1 VILDAPPEPPP
12 DEQPDAV
19 AGAASA
25 PTGPDGPGDPGT
37 RRTLALVQQCAWSV
51 VWLGVLTVGLVY
63 WASWTAGPWAA
74 VLAPLLSL
82 VALAGFVLVWTDRRP
97 VASALQWLGLVVSLV
112 VVTVAQGTGI
122 HGRHY
127 YLTDSAAFNQVATR
141 LLLDGHN
148 PYTSSM
154 AGAANLLHPAAAF
167 WTYQVD
173 GTHTL
178 GVSYPAGSFLL
189 QAPVMALGFTH
200 MISDWVD
207 LAAWLVTAVL
217 VFCMLPRALRWLA
230 PTLLLTGVLVGP
242 FSSGGTDALFVP
254 FLVVAVWRWDRWP
267 GRTTTWL
274 PAWVGPVSLGVAC
287 SVKQSPWFCVPF
299 LLVGVA
305 CEARRAGRGGRW
317 AGAGAAVRYGAVVL
331 GTFLVVNLPFL
342 VWSPSAWTRGTFL
355 PMTEPLVADGQGLVA
370 LALHG
375 LTGGVVLP
383 WMSAAA
389 GLVLVALVVAFA
401 LWETRLR
408 RAWLFL
414 VPLALFVPDRSL
426 ANYLTDFVPA
436 ALVAAASLAP
446 VRAPA
451 TATAPGWAVRRPW
464 ASRLAVAV
472 PALAALGLLVVAFT
486 TAPVDVS
493 VDGVAVGG
501 VATVDG
507 GQWFRHVDVT
517 VHNTSDRPLDPRFMV
532 SAGGDHPGGFWRS
545 QLVHGSDPV
554 APGGVAEFTLRP
566 IEYAPTPSNGQ
577 WWLVAVYTTSPDAL
591 STSPL
596 QRWELGVVG
605 H

>member
-1 VILDAPPEPPP
+1 MILDASPEPPP
-12 DEQPDAV
+12 DERPDAGTG
-19 AGAASA
+19 AGDA
-25 PTGPDGPGDPGT
+25 PTASDGPGGET
-37 RRTLALVQQCAWSV
+37 GGRTLALVQQCAWSV
-51 VWLGVLTVGLVY
+51 VWLGILTVGLVY
-63 WASWTAGPWAA
+63 WASWPYGPWAA
-74 VLAPLLSL
+74 LLSPLLSL
-82 VALAGFVLVWTDRRP
+82 VALVGFVLVWTDRRP
-97 VASALQWLGLVVSLV
+97 VAAALQWLGLGVGLV
-112 VVTVAQGTGI
+112 VVAVAQGTAI

-127 YLTDSAAFNQVATR
+127 YSTDSGAFNQVATR

-173 GTHTL
+173 GSHTL
-178 GVSYPAGSFLL
+178 GISYPAGSFLL
-189 QAPVMALGFTH
+189 QAPVMALGITH

-207 LAAWLVTAVL
+207 LVAWLVTAVL

-254 FLVVAVWRWDRWP
+254 FLVLAVWRWDRWP
-267 GRTTTWL
+267 GRTTAWL
-274 PAWVGPVSLGVAC
+274 PAWVGPVSLGIAC
-287 SVKQSPWFCVPF
+287 SVKQSPWFCLPF

-305 CEARRAGRGGRW
+305 CEARRAGGGGRW
-317 AGAGAAVRYGAVVL
+317 DGIRPAVRYGAIVL

-342 VWSPSAWTRGTFL
+342 LWSPSAWTKGIFL
-355 PMTEPLVADGQGLVA
+355 PMVEPLVADGQGVVA
-370 LALHG
+370 FALHG
-375 LTGGVVLP
+375 LIGGVVLP

-401 LWETRLR
+401 LWEARLR

-414 VPLALFVPDRSL
+414 VPLTLFVPGRSL

-446 VRAPA
+446 LAPTAA
-451 TATAPGWAVRRPW
+451 TTAPGWAARRPW
-464 ASRLAVAV
+464 PARLAVAV
-472 PALAALGLLVVAFT
+472 PALAAVGLLVVALT
-486 TAPVDVS
+486 SAPLDVT
-493 VDGVAVGG
+493 VDGVAVAG

-517 VHNTSDRPLDPRFMV
+517 VHNTSGHPLAPAFMV
-532 SAGGDHPGGFWRS
+532 SAGGDHPGDFWHAD
-545 QLVHGSDPV
+545 LVRGSDPV
-554 APGGVAEFTLRP
+554 APGGVAAFTLRP
-566 IEYAPTPSNGQ
+566 SEYTPTPSNGQ
-577 WWLVAVYTTSPDAL
+577 WWLVAVYTTSPAAL

-596 QRWELGVVG
+596 QRWRLGVVG